1 MILVEDTKAAVLNHQ
16 VVMEKRNHTEKRNLM
31 VEVALLLAEEAAVV
45 NAEHEV
51 KEVHPEAEDN
61 HS

>member
-1 MILVEDTKAAVLNHQ
+1 
-16 VVMEKRNHTEKRNLM
+16 MEKRNHTEKRNLM